1 MSVWF
6 FRVVLERACFTY
18 TPMSGVEAPLNGTFA
33 CRVLFDGEEVNL
45 DLTPTPQH
53 VTAKR
58 SVAFKYRIRASTWED
73 LALALNQ
80 RSACLQILCFNEAE
94 KQDAPDAHSS
104 AGLVVGIAS
113 IDLLSLAQNVTAQYE
128 LPLMPPNAGSSPTK
142 LGRLSVCITMEQMCD
157 FRLQLKEVRAS
168 GIEAGAYK
176 LRYFLSSS
184 SVYMCSNPLRSKLG
198 SVMWTGG
205 TLQELLFHG
214 TLRTLAS
221 LEFAISLLKSGK
233 NGREPPVAI
242 FTVSLLQLQ
251 TNSTEKIR
259 EIPFLLEEPESPRI
273 LSGVLQVRGLP
284 VAQQNI
290 RRVTI
295 PCRSYARDEVGDNDR
310 RFSVGVA
317 LGRSHN
323 VATLNSSLQ
332 RLPASGEA
340 ITGSIDVPSAPPHA
354 LLGAGPA
361 AVTAA
366 ALSQALEQDSAS
378 SRVEEG
384 GSDNAS
390 TTLAYGGNLA
400 SCDGVCCLKPP
411 LCEDVGN
418 YTLPLSGAALAS
430 ECSLL
435 QEQEGR
441 DGSDVSFSSPL
452 PPDTAADIGD
462 VSKLSLH
469 VSSIKEDTPPSEE
482 EEEEGHH
489 LAAPYGD
496 TLQEGKQ
503 QQQDEAEKDEEA
515 ERKHLMYRE
524 YHLLQELD
532 RVKESIDI
540 LQGCLQNTR
549 ILSSSTDYDAATQID
564 ALEQELSELGRA
576 ETTLMQLEDRLQER
590 FRHCSEQYRIS
601 EAEFHA
607 SMQHLAV
614 YADVLINIDRSI
626 SAEMQEVELDEPAAK
641 GTVASFHLPHP
652 PHAPK
657 PTWKVKKKKNMRGE
671 GGGE

>member
-1 MSVWF
+1 MTAWL
-6 FRVVLERACFTY
+6 FRVVLERACVTH
-18 TPMSGVEAPLNGTFA
+18 PPRSGVEAQLNGTFA

-45 DLTPTPQH
+45 DLAPTPQH
-53 VTAKR
+53 IAAKR
-58 SVAFKYRIRASTWED
+58 SVTFKYRIRASTWKD

-80 RSACLQILCFNEAE
+80 RSACLQIMCIDESE

-104 AGLVVGIAS
+104 AGLVVGTAS

-128 LPLMPPNAGSSPTK
+128 LPLMPPNAGSAPTK

-168 GIEAGAYK
+168 GLEAGAYK

-184 SVYMCSNPLRSKLG
+184 SVYMCSNPSRSQLG
-198 SVMWTGG
+198 SVTWTDG

-214 TLRTLAS
+214 TLRRLAS
-221 LEFAISLLKSGK
+221 LEFVMSLLESGE

-251 TNSTEKIR
+251 TNSADKIR
-259 EIPFLLEEPESPRI
+259 KIPFSLEEPESSRI

-284 VAQQNI
+284 VAQQSI
-290 RRVTI
+290 RRVTN
-295 PCRSYARDEVGDNDR
+295 PCRSYACNEVRDNDR

-317 LGRSHN
+317 LGCSHN
-323 VATLNSSLQ
+323 VATPNSSLR

-340 ITGSIDVPSAPPHA
+340 MAGSIDVPTAPPPA

-361 AVTAA
+361 TVTAA
-366 ALSQALEQDSAS
+366 ALSQAVDQDSAS
-378 SRVEEG
+378 SLVEEG
-384 GSDNAS
+384 GGESAS
-390 TTLAYGGNLA
+390 VILDHGGNLA
-400 SCDGVCCLKPP
+400 SCDGVCCLKPS

-418 YTLPLSGAALAS
+418 CALPLSGATLGS
-430 ECSLL
+430 ECSLP

-441 DGSDVSFSSPL
+441 DGSDASFSSPS

-469 VSSIKEDTPPSEE
+469 VASTKEDTPPFEE
-482 EEEEGHH
+482 EEEEGHYPD
-489 LAAPYGD
+489 APSGD
-496 TLQEGKQ
+496 TLQDGKR
-503 QQQDEAEKDEEA
+503 QQQDEAERDEEA
-515 ERKHLMYRE
+515 ERGQLIHRE
-524 YHLLQELD
+524 YRLLQELD
-532 RVKESIDI
+532 RVKESINI

-549 ILSSSTDYDAATQID
+549 ILSSSTDYDTAAQID
-564 ALEQELSELGRA
+564 ALEQQLSELDRA

-590 FRHCSEQYRIS
+590 FRHCIEQYRTS

-614 YADVLINIDRSI
+614 YTDVLINIDRSI

-641 GTVASFHLPHP
+641 RTIASCYLPHP
-652 PHAPK
+652 PRAPK
-657 PTWKVKKKKNMRGE
+657 PTWR
-671 GGGE
+671 